1 MSNTNQGIKLSRA
14 QTEQIVALVEN
25 GHSFRETARIL
36 GISDATVR
44 KYVAGSDL
52 DLDVKADQDT
62 LLRLG
67 RQTSRLSQAN
77 KGLQTQIRKIQERGF
92 GYDDFIDAM
101 RKLIEAEKKNP
112 FQYYPSKFA
121 AVKSQNLQP
130 PVDPD
135 HTEIA
140 SLALSDWHL
149 AEKVDLLG
157 ANGINVYNTLIGANR
172 LWHIV
177 QRFKQV
183 FAIHRHAFKITKIWL
198 PVLGDM
204 VSGSIHPEFIVT
216 NDMSDHAAT
225 LLGYRMLRMV
235 IEELKQL
242 GVPIELD
249 CVVGNHPRT
258 TFKVPTKDI
267 AHSNWD
273 WLMYEMTN
281 MHFEKDK
288 QVKVNVHTSQL
299 GIVEQFGH
307 RYVVEHGIEWK
318 NNREEDFESAIRD
331 ILDDSIYRD
340 ATGLK
345 GSSFDGI
352 VIGNLHKP
360 AFMERTV
367 KNGSLIGQN
376 ELGQQW
382 RLKPIKAQQLAWGI
396 SRSHVR
402 TWQYQLDA
410 TKIKSMKAENPFS
423 EFALNFLK
431 DHGRYQLL
439 S

>member
-1 MSNTNQGIKLSRA
+1 MSKSNQKLTSA
-14 QTEQIVALVEN
+14 QQEQIIALVEN
-25 GHSFRETARIL
+25 GNSFRETARIL
-36 GISDATVR
+36 NIADSTVR
-44 KYVAGSDL
+44 KYAAESNIDL
-52 DLDVKADQDT
+52 NQKAPQDT
-62 LLRLG
+62 LTRLG
-67 RQTSRLSQAN
+67 RQNARLTQAN
-77 KGLQTQIRKIQERGF
+77 KGLNSQVKKIQERGY

-101 RKLIEAEKKNP
+101 KTLIEVERKNP
-112 FQYYPSKFA
+112 FQYYPTKFA
-121 AVKSQNLQP
+121 AVKSQHLKA
-130 PVDPD
+130 PVDAN
-135 HTEIA
+135 HSEIA
-140 SLALSDWHL
+140 CLALSDWHL

-157 ANGINVYNTLIGANR
+157 SNGINVYNTLIGANR

-183 FAIHRHAFKITKIWL
+183 FAIHRHAFKITKVWI

-204 VSGSIHPEFIVT
+204 LSGSIHPEFLTT

-225 LLGYRMLRMV
+225 LLGCRMLRMV
-235 IEELKQL
+235 IEELL
-242 GVPIELD
+242 TLEVPIQLD

-258 TFKVPTKDI
+258 TIKVPTKDI
-267 AHSNWD
+267 AHTNWD
-273 WLMYEMTN
+273 WQMYEFTKMW
-281 MHFEKDK
+281 FEKNK
-288 QVKVNVHTSQL
+288 QVEVNVHTSQL
-299 GIVEQFGH
+299 KDVDMFGH
-307 RYVVEHGIEWK
+307 RYVIEHGIEWK
-318 NNREEDFESAIRD
+318 NTREEDFESSIRD
-331 ILDDSIYRD
+331 IMDDSIYRE
-340 ATGLK
+340 ATGIT
-345 GSSFDGI
+345 GPAFDNI

-410 TKIKSMKAENPFS
+410 TRIKSMKAENPFS

-431 DHGRYQLL
+431 DHGRYQIL